1 MPSET
6 ELPNRTETKIYRLF
20 GVCAF
25 VATAAF
31 VVPRFVSNPE
41 GGFASGS
48 SAIVTLLIMLGVT
61 LLFSLYLLRVTIGH
75 YSSLSTLARF
85 AGIGP
90 SLVLALA
97 LLGLFGFLS
106 Y

>member
-1 MPSET
+1 M
-6 ELPNRTETKIYRLF
+6 
-20 GVCAF
+20 
-25 VATAAF
+25 ATAAF
-31 VVPRFVSNPE
+31 IVPRFVENPE

-48 SAIVTLLIMLGVT
+48 SAIATLLIILCAT
-61 LLFSLYLLRVTIGH
+61 LLFTLYLLIVTIQN
-75 YSSLSTLARF
+75 YRSLSIMARF

-97 LLGLFGFLS
+97 LLSLFGFLR